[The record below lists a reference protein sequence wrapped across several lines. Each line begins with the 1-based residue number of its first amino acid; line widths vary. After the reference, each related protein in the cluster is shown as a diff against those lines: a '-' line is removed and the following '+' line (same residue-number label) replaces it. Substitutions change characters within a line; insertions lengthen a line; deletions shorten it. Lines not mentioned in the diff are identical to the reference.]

1 MRPGN
6 EPLYHLHMFRPD
18 ALTISRHDAA
28 IRIQNLP
35 AQKGRIQSIL
45 QKFSTFKA
53 ALDVYRHAYNSGTL
67 EPIPIPGGPFDVPIN
82 QFFEDQPNSSGEWE
96 SGSAEGDEQDDAW
109 AFADS
114 DEEILV
120 RASRL
125 RVW

>member
-67 EPIPIPGGPFDVPIN
+67 EPIPILGGPFDVPIN

-125 RVW
+125 HVW